1 MLTLTLIVMLDGH
14 TGWSSR
20 SLIANLVVTQ
30 AVALAGR
37 HPATLVVVLVVA
49 LAEQYSGLSS
59 HSLLVTLAV
68 WPSDLSSLW
77 LAAALACRHAA
88 RTALRPSC

>member
-1 MLTLTLIVMLDGH
+1 MLDGH

-30 AVALAGR
+30 AVALAGH

-49 LAEQYSGLSS
+49 LAEQHSGLSLLWLIRTLASTLTCRRTRSPS
-59 HSLLVTLAV
+59 HSLIATLTG
-68 WPSDLSSLW
+68 L
-77 LAAALACRHAA
+77 
-88 RTALRPSC
+88 